1 MVGFIGHLHPLLV
14 HLPIGVLVLAF
25 LFYWLMRLKA
35 YAFLSKVMT
44 LTLLTGTISAFLSCI
59 TGYVLSLD
67 GDYAPGLVG
76 WHQNMALLTTML
88 SLGWFYV
95 MATEQQEWVRH
106 VAAIV
111 CMLGIM
117 VTGHMGGS
125 LTHGEGY
132 LFGGST
138 DEEDSV
144 TARKPGPDVQAALAY
159 KDLVQPLLKE
169 KCVSCHGPN
178 KQKGKLRL
186 DIPENIL
193 KGGKN
198 GDAIKAGNALESE
211 MIKRLLLP
219 KGDDGHMPPE
229 QKPQLTEKEIALL
242 HWWVASGASFDKKV
256 NELSQTDS
264 VKKLLVSFQGTS
276 SLATPDI
283 PAASVKPAPAEALQ
297 ALKQRGAVVIPVAAN
312 SNYLSVNFITVEKFN
327 DADIRLLEPIKEQLA
342 WLKLSGQP
350 VSDSALKI
358 IGSCKNLVRLYL
370 DHTNITDAGLGSF
383 QSLQELKLLNCVGS
397 AITAKGIN
405 ELKGLK
411 KLQQLYLFQTK
422 ISGQEMI
429 SLQSNFPTTKID
441 TGNYVVPTFES
452 DTTIVTVPK
461 R

>member
-25 LFYWLMRLKA
+25 LFYWMMRIKA

-44 LTLLTGTISAFLSCI
+44 LTLLAGTISAFLSCI

-67 GDYAPGLVG
+67 GDYAAGLVG

-95 MATEQQEWVRH
+95 MATEQQEWLRH
-106 VAAIV
+106 TAAIV

-132 LFGGST
+132 LLGGST
-138 DEEDSV
+138 GEVDSLP
-144 TARKPGPDVQAALAY
+144 ARKPVPDVQAAVAY
-159 KDLVQPLLKE
+159 KDLVQPLLQD
-169 KCVSCHGPN
+169 KCYSCHAAT

-186 DIPENIL
+186 DLPEYIL
-193 KGGKN
+193 KGGKK
-198 GDAIKAGNALESE
+198 GEAIKPGNALESE

-219 KGDDGHMPPE
+219 KGDDDHMPPE

-256 NELSQTDS
+256 NELPQTDS
-264 VKKLLVSFQGTS
+264 VKKILISFQGTS
-276 SLATPDI
+276 SSTTADI
-283 PAASVKPAPAEALQ
+283 PAATIKPAPAEAIQ
-297 ALKQRGAVVIPVAAN
+297 ALKQRGVVVIPVAAN
-312 SNYLSVNFITVEKFN
+312 SNYLSVNFVTVEKFT
-327 DADIRLLEPIKEQLA
+327 DGDIQLLEPIKEQLA

-350 VSDSALKI
+350 VADSSLKS
-358 IGSCKNLVRLYL
+358 IGACKNLVRLFL
-370 DHTNITDAGLGSF
+370 DHTSITDAGMASL

-422 ISGQEMI
+422 ISGQEFA
-429 SLQSNFPTTKID
+429 SLKSIFPTTKID